1 MREGGEGV
9 SEPERPRSDDELSP
23 EAERQVER
31 LSLAVVAVLFGS
43 FLAIVVTATY
53 VVVRLLLRLV

>member
-1 MREGGEGV
+1 M
-9 SEPERPRSDDELSP
+9 SEPEPTRFDDELSP

-43 FLAIVVTATY
+43 FLAVVLTATY